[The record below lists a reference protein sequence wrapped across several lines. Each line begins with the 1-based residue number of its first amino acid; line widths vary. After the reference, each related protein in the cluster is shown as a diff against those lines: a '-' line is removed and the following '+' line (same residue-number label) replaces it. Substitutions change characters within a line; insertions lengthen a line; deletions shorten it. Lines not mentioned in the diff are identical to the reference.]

1 MPSSQIFTTDS
12 TKTLAT
18 IMNQNQ
24 QTQPQQILNI
34 QEIGNQQIPKRLIDD
49 LLNKGKTKTA
59 KKRVMKSLP
68 PPPTPMN
75 LKSSQSKQTNNVDIE
90 KEELIV
96 KIINYQNSA
105 RFGAYVKKEMKI
117 NASRE
122 QLAKKSIS
130 QLEAIMYR
138 IHTALNTRHLE
149 GVYEHFV
156 RTCAAGYE
164 NVVTSFG
171 YDITGFQS
179 LLLNNPAFWDS
190 FEMWKL
196 ERTLPNIPPSLQLMY
211 IVSSTTIVAHLH
223 SQSRIREPR
232 QDKQKTQQS
241 VEKKVKQKKQDKI
254 IIDKECKKTQLKVG
268 GVV

>member
-1 MPSSQIFTTDS
+1 MPASQIFTTDS

-24 QTQPQQILNI
+24 PEQPQTIPNL
-34 QEIGNQQIPKRLIDD
+34 QEIGNKQIPKKLIDD
-49 LLNKGKTKTA
+49 LMNKGKTKAT

-68 PPPTPMN
+68 PPQQMMN
-75 LKSSQSKQTNNVDIE
+75 LKSSKSSDDIS
-90 KEELIV
+90 KEESIIKIV
-96 KIINYQNSA
+96 NYQNST
-105 RFGAYVKKEMKI
+105 RFGSYIKKDMKI
-117 NASRE
+117 NFTRE
-122 QLAKKSIS
+122 QLSKKSLS

-138 IHTALNTRHLE
+138 IRTALNTRHLE
-149 GVYEHFV
+149 GVYEHLV
-156 RTCAAGYE
+156 RTVASGYE

-196 ERTLPNIPPSLQLMY
+196 EKKLPDIPPSLQLMY
-211 IVSSTTIVAHLH
+211 IVSSTTVVAHLQ

-232 QDKQKTQQS
+232 QDKQKTQKA
-241 VEKKVKQKKQDKI
+241 VEKRVKQKKQDKI
-254 IIDKECKKTQLKVG
+254 ISDKDHKKTQLKVG
-268 GVV
+268 GVL